1 MFKLFVVRG
10 KLLKRTRTQ
19 DFVEKVTTSDW
30 DPDLGTD
37 CRTLNMESDKLRTQW
52 FVVGRK
58 SSLIEDVDDLNGGGK
73 RASIHPCKPFDI
85 DTNHSLNTIM
95 RAWDDFFILY
105 PS

>member
-1 MFKLFVVRG
+1 MRFSWDSDK
-10 KLLKRTRTQ
+10 TRT
-19 DFVEKVTTSDW
+19 
-30 DPDLGTD
+30 
-37 CRTLNMESDKLRTQW
+37 SDKTLDGESKSGTR
-52 FVVGRK
+52 RK
-58 SSLIEDVDDLNGGGK
+58 SSLIEDVDDINGGGK

>member
-1 MFKLFVVRG
+1 
-10 KLLKRTRTQ
+10 
-19 DFVEKVTTSDW
+19 
-30 DPDLGTD
+30 
-37 CRTLNMESDKLRTQW
+37 MESDKLWTHW

-58 SSLIEDVDDLNGGGK
+58 SSLIEDVDDINGGGK

>member
-1 MFKLFVVRG
+1 MKDSRFHGAEVENVRCQREVVSDRG
-10 KLLKRTRTQ
+10 RGS
-19 DFVEKVTTSDW
+19 SD
-30 DPDLGTD
+30 
-37 CRTLNMESDKLRTQW
+37 
-52 FVVGRK
+52 
-58 SSLIEDVDDLNGGGK
+58 DDQNGSGK

>member
-1 MFKLFVVRG
+1 MFYPRVERVCRSTLSNCLTAMRFSWDSDK
-10 KLLKRTRTQ
+10 TRT
-19 DFVEKVTTSDW
+19 
-30 DPDLGTD
+30 
-37 CRTLNMESDKLRTQW
+37 SDKTLESKSGTR
-52 FVVGRK
+52 RK
-58 SSLIEDVDDLNGGGK
+58 SSLIEDVDDINGGGK

>member
-1 MFKLFVVRG
+1 MCRSTLSNCLTAMRFSWDSDK
-10 KLLKRTRTQ
+10 TQ
-19 DFVEKVTTSDW
+19 TSDKT
-30 DPDLGTD
+30 LESKSGT
-37 CRTLNMESDKLRTQW
+37 R
-52 FVVGRK
+52 RK
-58 SSLIEDVDDLNGGGK
+58 SSLIEDVDDINGGGK

>member
-1 MFKLFVVRG
+1 MCRSTLSNCLTAMRFSWDSDK
-10 KLLKRTRTQ
+10 TRT
-19 DFVEKVTTSDW
+19 
-30 DPDLGTD
+30 
-37 CRTLNMESDKLRTQW
+37 SDKTLESKSGTR
-52 FVVGRK
+52 RK
-58 SSLIEDVDDLNGGGK
+58 SSLIEDVDDINGGGK

>member
-1 MFKLFVVRG
+1 MRFSRDSDT
-10 KLLKRTRTQ
+10 TRT
-19 DFVEKVTTSDW
+19 
-30 DPDLGTD
+30 
-37 CRTLNMESDKLRTQW
+37 SDKTLEFKSGTR
-52 FVVGRK
+52 RK
-58 SSLIEDVDDLNGGGK
+58 SSLIEDVDDINGDGK